1 MQTAQ
6 IELGTGGIFANLVAF
21 IGGQVRVLTAKA
33 ALQARINQERKQ
45 LSEMPEHL
53 LKDIGITWEQA
64 QAEAASRDLPCSR
77 C

>member
-6 IELGTGGIFANLVAF
+6 IELGSGGIVANLVAF

-33 ALQARINQERKQ
+33 ALQARINAERKQ
-45 LSEMPEHL
+45 LLDMPEYL
-53 LKDIGITWEQA
+53 LKDMGITRAEA
-64 QAEAASRDLPCSR
+64 LAEAASRDLPCAR